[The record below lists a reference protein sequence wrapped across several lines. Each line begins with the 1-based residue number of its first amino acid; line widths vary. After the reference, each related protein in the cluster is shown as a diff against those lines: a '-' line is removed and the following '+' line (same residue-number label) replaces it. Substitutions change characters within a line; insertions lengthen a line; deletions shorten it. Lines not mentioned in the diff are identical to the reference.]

1 MTEDRKIYFE
11 ESHSP
16 ESLRCLFAWAL
27 YSEEN
32 KEKAREYETAA
43 IKATAKI
50 PFRPAAESWRRMI
63 IECRWIAE
71 RSDDFDIID

>member
-43 IKATAKI
+43 IKARI
-50 PFRPAAESWRRMI
+50 
-63 IECRWIAE
+63 
-71 RSDDFDIID
+71 